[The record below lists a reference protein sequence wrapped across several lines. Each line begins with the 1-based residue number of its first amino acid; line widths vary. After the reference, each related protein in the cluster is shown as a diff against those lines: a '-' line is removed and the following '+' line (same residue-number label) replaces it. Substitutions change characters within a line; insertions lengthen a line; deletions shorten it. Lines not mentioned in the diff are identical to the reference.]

1 MRHKGIGAALGWLML
16 MMLAPLSGAHAAGSG
31 GLGPS
36 RVDFD
41 DRLVKGQRSNS
52 GGIYI
57 FARQSVELKDMVQK
71 PRSYRQRI
79 IKTVF
84 ED

>member
-1 MRHKGIGAALGWLML
+1 MAGKAQIIKLGVATAVWLL
-16 MMLAPLSGAHAAGSG
+16 MTPWAHAAGRDSI
-31 GLGPS
+31 GPS

-41 DRLVKGQRSNS
+41 ERLVRGQRNNA

-57 FARQSVELKDMVQK
+57 FARQSIELKDMVQK
-71 PRSYRQRI
+71 PKSYRQRI

-84 ED
+84 GD